1 MTLRIATT
9 TGFLLLL
16 TGGFSHAQTA
26 TEAYSAPDPYRDQ
39 RVLPGVDA
47 TDAQSR
53 EALLRARGE
62 AYHSAPDSAQTEEE
76 LRVTRA
82 LNAETAA
89 QSILSDKAD
98 EAARL
103 DYQAALARHQ
113 IETQQ
118 SQERARAAAQAVRAA
133 QEQYDR
139 DYAVWLESVRLCRS
153 GVRAACAAPTTR
165 AP

>member
-1 MTLRIATT
+1 MTLRIAVTA
-9 TGFLLLL
+9 GLLLL
-16 TGGFSHAQTA
+16 PTGGLVQAQTA
-26 TEAYSAPDPYRDQ
+26 TSVYSAPDPYRDQ
-39 RVLPGVDA
+39 RVLPSADA
-47 TDAQSR
+47 TDAQAR

-62 AYHSAPDSAQTEEE
+62 AYHRAPDSAQTEEE

-89 QSILSDKAD
+89 QSALADKAD

-113 IETQQ
+113 IEAQQ

-133 QEQYDR
+133 QDQYDR
-139 DYAVWLESVRLCRS
+139 DYAAWLESVRLCRS
-153 GVRAACAAPTTR
+153 GVRAACAAPATR